1 MSLWKVCRP
10 RADCLILFKVER
22 SGQRL
27 AERLNCTE
35 PDPLPCLQVFFSW
48 LWQSNILSHQALEGS
63 VVLDPAQGVQD
74 ILVPDSKFFIS
85 APNIDTDSEN
95 PFLPYDPLYQTVT
108 GLFKKVKWS
117 QATCSTS
124 CRFPIYLAST
134 PTRAG
139 SPCSRTWSD
148 FTRFQKSKSA
158 IDSCCF
164 ALS

>member
-1 MSLWKVCRP
+1 MTYRP
-10 RADCLILFKVER
+10 TVDCLILFKVER

-35 PDPLPCLQVFFSW
+35 PDPLPCLQVLFLSW
-48 LWQSNILSHQALEGS
+48 LCQSCILSYQALEGS

-117 QATCSTS
+117 LAKCSTS
-124 CRFPIYLAST
+124 CRFPTYLAST

-139 SPCSRTWSD
+139 SPCSLTWSD
-148 FTRFQKSKSA
+148 FTRFFLKVQQSNNGNW
-158 IDSCCF
+158 
-164 ALS
+164 